1 MPELWERTKLIR
13 SKNAGPFEL
22 TFDVIF
28 ADDEAFDAACRHPV
42 FSPEGF
48 AELYRVDPAEVRVFR
63 KERIRAIKVSIP
75 RPAVSG
81 DPDDT
86 DVFGAQFH
94 GPLVRL
100 PLDVAP
106 RSSED
111 QREETPDHV

>member
-28 ADDEAFDAACRHPV
+28 ADDEAFEAACRHPV
-42 FSPEGF
+42 FSEEGF

-75 RPAVSG
+75 RPAIQAFTS
-81 DPDDT
+81 
-86 DVFGAQFH
+86 AS
-94 GPLVRL
+94 RS
-100 PLDVAP
+100 
-106 RSSED
+106 RSSSLRLAVMISQSSQASRRTMAD
-111 QREETPDHV
+111 PAIPR

>member
-1 MPELWERTKLIR
+1 MVELWERTTLIR

-28 ADDEAFDAACRHPV
+28 TDDDAYRTACRHRV
-42 FSPEGF
+42 FTPEGF
-48 AELYRVDPAEVRVFR
+48 AEAYRLDPADVRVFR

-81 DPDDT
+81 DPEDT

-100 PLDVAP
+100 ALDAAP
-106 RSSED
+106 RDSD